1 MIQGT
6 LIKVCEACF
15 LDPFKSSIKSENRK
29 EAARLEERTEKTK
42 SEVEQITLQSA
53 EITRLIRSLEA
64 ELKQEMEL
72 CEAQKLALAQGM
84 QAEESRGLILRNAC
98 DSVHKSIEDISIE
111 EKALN
116 ERYLAADQLLS
127 TLRNEFSEQR
137 KAKNEAMIAVEQQ
150 ARQFDSVVAR
160 NDLLEVV
167 CERCREELVKCC
179 CPSSTGYVV
188 TRAKPTWP
196 TPGGR

>member
-15 LDPFKSSIKSENRK
+15 LDPFKSSIKSENKK

-42 SEVEQITLQSA
+42 SEVEQIAQQNA
-53 EITRLIRSLEA
+53 EVTRLIRSLEE
-64 ELKQEMEL
+64 ELKQETEL
-72 CEAQKLALAQGM
+72 CEAQKAALCQGIK
-84 QAEESRGLILRNAC
+84 AEESRGLILRNAC
-98 DSVHKSIEDISIE
+98 DSVHKSIEDLSLE
-111 EKALN
+111 EKGLN

-137 KAKNEAMIAVEQQ
+137 KAKSEALMAVEQQ
-150 ARQFDSVVAR
+150 ARLFDSVVAR

-188 TRAKPTWP
+188 TRGKPTWP